1 MRIVAYTQNPRSMSE
16 LRRAK
21 SPNTAQ
27 NAQFSIVSLSLGA
40 GFAAVYAVRASLRR
54 SNRETTGNDS
64 LIMTGRV
71 TLDDM
76 QPVTT
81 THDEP
86 RRLHHRRKGDNAIRE
101 VEEFQV
107 ALSAVTVLELS
118 LCQTS
123 VEERLAPRSRVCAC
137 LNRPLPAAKL
147 TVRTE
152 RFGSAE
158 PCFPSL
164 CST

>member
-1 MRIVAYTQNPRSMSE
+1 MRIVAYTQNPRSMSA

-40 GFAAVYAVRASLRR
+40 GFVAVCAVRASLRR

-64 LIMTGRV
+64 LIMTGRA

-86 RRLHHRRKGDNAIRE
+86 RRLHHRRRGIT
-101 VEEFQV
+101 Q
-107 ALSAVTVLELS
+107 SARSRNFRLHSRLS
-118 LCQTS
+118 LFLNCHCARHQS
-123 VEERLAPRSRVCAC
+123 RIGSRLAHESAPVLIGRC
-137 LNRPLPAAKL
+137 LLQN
-147 TVRTE
+147 
-152 RFGSAE
+152 
-158 PCFPSL
+158 
-164 CST
+164 